1 MTKCLLKA
9 LKAVDL
15 QNHIELFRRL
25 GYDSAG
31 ALAHFHNEHFKQLNL
46 SKQELHR
53 FHALLDVLKEATR
66 EGKICPHYSKTHK
79 QSTIKTN
86 PIRAK
91 STESIQHR
99 NFQSNKTNNLHSIK
113 QLNKNLKSKRSSSS
127 TKITERLSSTSLGNK
142 NHLDEFILQRPS
154 SSHIQQQKFNDQ
166 NLSGPKSFLNRAPIQ
181 HVKIK
186 SYNYGIPTNKRQQ
199 NTSHHVHYQHEKN
212 LNQTSIFVPS
222 SHSTTDIIS
231 YAKPAE
237 IYVFARKR
245 PLLSNEIHFH
255 DIISVPDNKRI
266 IITENKAN
274 LDCTPLLKKSEFQF
288 DQVFGSDT
296 SNKQVFEC
304 TVLPFISTN
313 HRQNLTYICFG
324 QTGSGKSHTI
334 FGSKNTDGLLI
345 YCAQLLLQEINLKN
359 KLICSFYEIYNN
371 QLYDLCHT
379 GKRLFAREDGEH
391 SVNIVGITEIVLK
404 NLDTLRSMIND
415 GLTRRHHGK
424 SAFNTNSSRSHAIF
438 QLILKNNYN
447 QAENFKLVFIDLA
460 GSERAIDAQNNQRQ
474 TRREGAQINSSLLAL
489 KECIRS
495 MDMTHFHAPFRQSKL
510 THILRDSLV
519 GTKTRTCLMANVS
532 PSDDCCQCSLNT
544 LQYASRIRDIS
555 IRHRHRSM
563 PITNIQR
570 NYFHND
576 QEEYSEKFIGRE
588 ESQRIFEPA
597 TASTPV
603 HRLISSVD
611 HQTYMTTN
619 QTDFDTRKMIGTT
632 KSPNIDWQIVDDDMP
647 ISGNDDNLRIKSVL
661 SSTREFLVNT
671 NTNNQNQ
678 SSSFYLTR
686 YEQQR
691 KKIYNQDGSPSSYF
705 PLPQTDIKKSLP
717 IQINENKTIQQWKT
731 VPAPSNLP
739 LRRVSD
745 SSIEPP
751 TSTRIIPIAPIQMS
765 DDNQYSSTT
774 CTESLGTKITKFATA
789 THPYKKSTK
798 QNDFI
803 ENLNFNK
810 QSDTYTTTTITTD
823 TDQGLYSDRQAT
835 HRDQTGFFSNRDDP
849 LYSNDLKSNNLTT
862 ITQRTSPTTTP
873 KNTYHKSD
881 VISPS
886 SKKSFSSPN
895 KTHHRHRHRKSSSSS
910 SSSTTSLTRTNN
922 EKPRYSP
929 SKRHHR
935 IVPYHIHHSSDSD
948 DIQHNR
954 KTYTTRNE
962 ACQTINNIHIM
973 KNEQEQTD
981 DQLLLEQFSDQTSKN
996 FMQTPLDQIKHIY
1009 DEKLSTSTSI
1019 SKSLLPMTILFDKYP
1034 NRNGIIPL
1042 NNHSINFRRRRTDLT
1057 PVIKSYQP
1065 YDDNIFLPSPKN
1077 VGIRVTDQLNTL
1089 RTLLE
1094 KRLMEQDD
1102 MNYQTKDSSILQTSP
1117 KTFTKEFLQSYQ
1129 QSTYKNNSNE
1139 LISDLDDDDDDD
1151 DVDDY
1156 DYDKNQ
1162 QIKRNFNYY
1171 DQNKNKYQSD
1181 VLSTSTTSLN
1191 QHQYLL
1197 DNRQQHDSLL
1207 LDDINQPKINLNTT
1221 VSSSTT
1227 LTPNF
1232 STKID
1237 TRASQVLSNSGNDI
1251 NTDSSTNKSHHV
1263 SIINSDI
1270 IEDTHNL
1277 TGDITRTSKVNSIL
1291 QNRYIGSSSGGSNT
1305 ISSRCRSPV
1314 FVPSLNTFN
1323 ITNEFN
1329 NGHDHLID
1337 SGKGSSLLAGT
1348 SFDVLMNSLKSMRE
1362 KDLDCIIHNSDDSLI
1377 RVTD

>member
-1 MTKCLLKA
+1 MKNA
-9 LKAVDL
+9 L
-15 QNHIELFRRL
+15 
-25 GYDSAG
+25 
-31 ALAHFHNEHFKQLNL
+31 
-46 SKQELHR
+46 
-53 FHALLDVLKEATR
+53 
-66 EGKICPHYSKTHK
+66 
-79 QSTIKTN
+79 
-86 PIRAK
+86 
-91 STESIQHR
+91 
-99 NFQSNKTNNLHSIK
+99 
-113 QLNKNLKSKRSSSS
+113 S
-127 TKITERLSSTSLGNK
+127 TKDVDKMSVDDSCRRN
-142 NHLDEFILQRPS
+142 
-154 SSHIQQQKFNDQ
+154 
-166 NLSGPKSFLNRAPIQ
+166 
-181 HVKIK
+181 VK
-186 SYNYGIPTNKRQQ
+186 SYNYGVPTNKHQR
-199 NTSHHVHYQHEKN
+199 NTPHHVHYQHEKN
-212 LNQTSIFVPS
+212 SNHASVFVPS

-245 PLLSNEIHFH
+245 PLLSNEINFH
-255 DIISVPDNKRI
+255 DTISVPDNKRI
-266 IITENKAN
+266 IIAENKAN
-274 LDCTPLLKKSEFQF
+274 LDCTQLLKKSEFQF
-288 DQVFGSDT
+288 DQVFGSDA

-304 TVLPFISTN
+304 TVLPFITTN
-313 HRQNLTYICFG
+313 HLQNLTYICFG

-345 YCAQLLLQEINLKN
+345 YCAQLLLQEVNLKN

-371 QLYDLCHT
+371 QLYDLSHT
-379 GKRLFAREDGEH
+379 GKRLFVREDSGH

-404 NLDTLRSMIND
+404 NLDILRSVIND

-438 QLILKNNYN
+438 QIILKNTYD

-460 GSERAIDAQNNQRQ
+460 GSERATDAQNNQRQ

-532 PSDDCCQCSLNT
+532 PPDDCCQCSLNT

-563 PITNIQR
+563 PMTNIQR
-570 NYFHND
+570 NYFHDD
-576 QEEYSEKFIGRE
+576 QQDYSEKLIIRE
-588 ESQRIFEPA
+588 EPQRNFEPA

-611 HQTYMTTN
+611 HQTYMATN
-619 QTDFDTRKMIGTT
+619 QIDFDTRKMTT
-632 KSPNIDWQIVDDDMP
+632 TTESPTIDWQIVDDDIP
-647 ISGNDDNLRIKSVL
+647 ISGNSDNLRIKSVL

-671 NTNNQNQ
+671 NPNNQNQ

-691 KKIYNQDGSPSSYF
+691 KNKHHQDESPSSYF

-717 IQINENKTIQQWKT
+717 IQINDNKTTQQWKT
-731 VPAPSNLP
+731 VPVPSNLP
-739 LRRVSD
+739 TRRLSD

-751 TSTRIIPIAPIQMS
+751 SSTRIIPIAPIQMS

-774 CTESLGTKITKFATA
+774 GTESLGTKITKFATA
-789 THPYKKSTK
+789 THHYKKTTK
-798 QNDFI
+798 QNGPV

-849 LYSNDLKSNNLTT
+849 LYSNDLKPNNLTT
-862 ITQRTSPTTTP
+862 ITQRTSPTATP

-881 VISPS
+881 IISTS

-895 KTHHRHRHRKSSSSS
+895 KTHHRNRHRKPSPTPSS
-910 SSSTTSLTRTNN
+910 SSSTTINLTNTNN
-922 EKPRYSP
+922 EKPRYSS

-954 KTYTTRNE
+954 KTYSTRNE

-981 DQLLLEQFSDQTSKN
+981 DQLLLEQFSDQTSNN
-996 FMQTPLDQIKHIY
+996 FMQTPLDQIKHLY
-1009 DEKLSTSTSI
+1009 DEKLSTSTSF

-1065 YDDNIFLPSPKN
+1065 YDDNIYLPSPKN
-1077 VGIRVTDQLNTL
+1077 YGIRVTDQLNTL

-1094 KRLMEQDD
+1094 KRLTEQDD
-1102 MNYQTKDSSILQTSP
+1102 MNYQTKDSSILQSSP

-1129 QSTYKNNSNE
+1129 QSIYKNNSNE
-1139 LISDLDDDDDDD
+1139 LISDLDDDDDDNNNNN
-1151 DVDDY
+1151 
-1156 DYDKNQ
+1156 DKNQ

-1171 DQNKNKYQSD
+1171 DQTKNKYQSD
-1181 VLSTSTTSLN
+1181 ISSTSTASLN
-1191 QHQYLL
+1191 QHEYLL
-1197 DNRQQHDSLL
+1197 DNRRQYDSSLS
-1207 LDDINQPKINLNTT
+1207 DDINQTKINVNST

-1227 LTPNF
+1227 TITSNFPN
-1232 STKID
+1232 KIN
-1237 TRASQVLSNSGNDI
+1237 THESQVLSHSI
-1251 NTDSSTNKSHHV
+1251 NGINADQSTNKTHHA
-1263 SIINSDI
+1263 SIINSDV
-1270 IEDTHNL
+1270 IENIRSPTSDTK
-1277 TGDITRTSKVNSIL
+1277 RTSEINSTL
-1291 QNRYIGSSSGGSNT
+1291 QNRYIGTPSGDDSST

-1314 FVPSLNTFN
+1314 FISSLNTFE

-1337 SGKGSSLLAGT
+1337 SGKSSSLLAGT
-1348 SFDVLMNSLKSMRE
+1348 SFDALMNSLKNMRE
-1362 KDLDCIIHNSDDSLI
+1362 KDLDFIIHNSDDSLI

>member
-1 MTKCLLKA
+1 M
-9 LKAVDL
+9 
-15 QNHIELFRRL
+15 
-25 GYDSAG
+25 
-31 ALAHFHNEHFKQLNL
+31 
-46 SKQELHR
+46 
-53 FHALLDVLKEATR
+53 
-66 EGKICPHYSKTHK
+66 
-79 QSTIKTN
+79 
-86 PIRAK
+86 
-91 STESIQHR
+91 
-99 NFQSNKTNNLHSIK
+99 
-113 QLNKNLKSKRSSSS
+113 
-127 TKITERLSSTSLGNK
+127 
-142 NHLDEFILQRPS
+142 
-154 SSHIQQQKFNDQ
+154 
-166 NLSGPKSFLNRAPIQ
+166 SGFCR
-181 HVKIK
+181 IK
-186 SYNYGIPTNKRQQ
+186 SYDYGVPTNKRQR
-199 NTSHHVHYQHEKN
+199 NASHHVHYQHEKN
-212 LNQTSIFVPS
+212 SNHTSIFVPS
-222 SHSTTDIIS
+222 SHSTTDLVS

-245 PLLSNEIHFH
+245 PLLSNEINFH

-266 IITENKAN
+266 IIAENKAN

-288 DQVFGSDT
+288 DQIFGSDA

-313 HRQNLTYICFG
+313 NRRNLTYICFG

-345 YCAQLLLQEINLKN
+345 YCAQLLLQEVNLKN

-371 QLYDLCHT
+371 QVYDLSHT
-379 GKRLFAREDGEH
+379 GKRLFVREDGDH
-391 SVNIVGITEIVLK
+391 SVNIVGVTEIVLK
-404 NLDTLRSMIND
+404 NLDTLRYIIND
-415 GLTRRHHGK
+415 GLSRRHHGK

-438 QLILKNNYN
+438 QIILKNNYN
-447 QAENFKLVFIDLA
+447 QAENFKLIFIDLA

-495 MDMTHFHAPFRQSKL
+495 MDMIHFHAPFRQSKL

-532 PSDDCCQCSLNT
+532 PPDDCCQCSLNT

-563 PITNIQR
+563 PMTNIQR
-570 NYFHND
+570 NYFHDD
-576 QEEYSEKFIGRE
+576 QQDYSENLIVRE
-588 ESQRIFEPA
+588 EPQRAFEPA

-611 HQTYMTTN
+611 HQTYMATN
-619 QTDFDTRKMIGTT
+619 HTDFDTRKTT
-632 KSPNIDWQIVDDDMP
+632 TTRSPNIDWQIVDDDIP
-647 ISGNDDNLRIKSVL
+647 ISGNGDNLRIKSVL

-691 KKIYNQDGSPSSYF
+691 KKPHNQDESPSSYF

-717 IQINENKTIQQWKT
+717 IQINDNKTMQQWKT
-731 VPAPSNLP
+731 VSTPSDLP
-739 LRRVSD
+739 IRRLSD

-751 TSTRIIPIAPIQMS
+751 SSTRIIPIAPTQMS

-774 CTESLGTKITKFATA
+774 GTESLGTKITKFATA
-789 THPYKKSTK
+789 THPYKKSNK
-798 QNDFI
+798 QNGFI

-849 LYSNDLKSNNLTT
+849 LYSNDIKANNITT
-862 ITQRTSPTTTP
+862 ITQRTSPITTP
-873 KNTYHKSD
+873 KNTHHKSD
-881 VISPS
+881 VISTS

-895 KTHHRHRHRKSSSSS
+895 KTHHRNRHRKLSPTPSSS
-910 SSSTTSLTRTNN
+910 SSSTINVTNTNN
-922 EKPRYSP
+922 EKPRYSS

-935 IVPYHIHHSSDSD
+935 IVPYHIHNSSDSE

-954 KTYTTRNE
+954 KTYSTRNE

-981 DQLLLEQFSDQTSKN
+981 DQLLLEQFSDQTSNN
-996 FMQTPLDQIKHIY
+996 FMQTPLDQIKHFY
-1009 DEKLSTSTSI
+1009 DEKLSNSTSF

-1065 YDDNIFLPSPKN
+1065 YDDNIYLPSPKTY
-1077 VGIRVTDQLNTL
+1077 GIRATNQLNTL

-1094 KRLMEQDD
+1094 KRLKEQDD
-1102 MNYQTKDSSILQTSP
+1102 INYQTKDLSILQSSP

-1129 QSTYKNNSNE
+1129 QSTYKNNSHE
-1139 LISDLDDDDDDD
+1139 LISDLDDDDNNNN
-1151 DVDDY
+1151 
-1156 DYDKNQ
+1156 KNQ
-1162 QIKRNFNYY
+1162 QIHRNFNYY

-1181 VLSTSTTSLN
+1181 ISSMSTTSLN
-1191 QHQYLL
+1191 QHEYLA
-1197 DNRQQHDSLL
+1197 DNRQQHDSSLS
-1207 LDDINQPKINLNTT
+1207 DDVNQTKMNLNTT

-1227 LTPNF
+1227 ITSKFPN
-1232 STKID
+1232 KIN
-1237 TRASQVLSNSGNDI
+1237 THESQVLSNFGNDI
-1251 NTDSSTNKSHHV
+1251 YADQSMNKTHHA
-1263 SIINSDI
+1263 SIISNDV
-1270 IEDTHNL
+1270 IENTHSPTSN
-1277 TGDITRTSKVNSIL
+1277 TKRTSEIHSTL
-1291 QNRYIGSSSGGSNT
+1291 QNRYTDTLSEDLST
-1305 ISSRCRSPV
+1305 TSSRCHSPI
-1314 FVPSLNTFN
+1314 FVPPLNTFD
-1323 ITNEFN
+1323 ITNGFN

-1337 SGKGSSLLAGT
+1337 SGKGSSLLTGT
-1348 SFDVLMNSLKSMRE
+1348 SFDALLNSLKSMRE
-1362 KDLDCIIHNSDDSLI
+1362 KDLDFIIHNSDDSLI
-1377 RVTD
+1377 RVND